1 MKIADVLTPAL
12 TVCQLSGTSKKRV
25 LENISQLIGLQLGG
39 GQDQSETVFNNFL
52 ARERL
57 GSTGI
62 GTGVAV
68 PHCRT
73 SGVKKIHGCLAK
85 LETPVD
91 FDALDDLPVD
101 LVFALVVPE
110 EKNEEH
116 LSTLA
121 GIAHIMQ
128 TDSYREI
135 LRNCNSNQELFDT
148 VIRLE
153 HTKRSCG

>member
-12 TVCQLSGTSKKRV
+12 AVCQLTGGSKKRV
-25 LENISQLIGLQLGG
+25 LENISQLISSQLESA
-39 GQDQSETVFNNFL
+39 QDQSETVFNNFL

-73 SGVKKIHGCLAK
+73 KGVKKIHGCLAK
-85 LETPVD
+85 LEAPVD
-91 FDALDDLPVD
+91 FDAVADLPVD

-121 GIAHIMQ
+121 RIAQIMQ
-128 TDSYREI
+128 TDSSRQM
-135 LRNCNSNQELFDT
+135 LRNCKSNQELFDT
-148 VIRLE
+148 IIKLE
-153 HTKRSCG
+153 HKKK

>member
-12 TVCQLSGTSKKRV
+12 AVCQLTGGSKKRV
-25 LENISQLIGLQLGG
+25 LENISQLISSQLESA
-39 GQDQSETVFNNFL
+39 QDQTETVFNNFL

-73 SGVKKIHGCLAK
+73 KGVKKIYGCLAK
-85 LETPVD
+85 LEAPVD
-91 FDALDDLPVD
+91 FDAVDDLPVD

-121 GIAHIMQ
+121 RIAQIMQ
-128 TDSYREI
+128 TDSSRQM
-135 LRNCNSNQELFDT
+135 LRNCKSNQELFDT
-148 VIRLE
+148 IIKLE
-153 HTKRSCG
+153 HKKK